1 MKKSQ
6 AWCHLVTSCCIKYS
20 NRRDHLYFLHSPH
33 LLNPTWAAKQPWFEV
48 CSQPNCVQWISNPE
62 LDTQP
67 EEQWADGEAQREDL
81 SVPHTDPGHSS
92 PGQSAENTSCAA
104 WEQESTNSHQV
115 KDKQFSF
122 STAPVQQAKSSTQQ
136 DKRHWCGSSAQCWRQ
151 EWGKLRLIL
160 GKKPVFP
167 KLSGDARSWCSQLLD
182 VTDIFQICWRK
193 NRWKSFALLL
203 PLE

>member
-1 MKKSQ
+1 MPLGDILLYQILQQKRSSLFPALSSSPKSHLSSKAAVIWSLLTAKLCPVNLKPRAGHP
-6 AWCHLVTSCCIKYS
+6 AWGAVSRWGSTERGFISATHWSWALQSRAVCRK
-20 NRRDHLYFLHSPH
+20 YFLS
-33 LLNPTWAAKQPWFEV
+33 
-48 CSQPNCVQWISNPE
+48 
-62 LDTQP
+62 
-67 EEQWADGEAQREDL
+67 
-81 SVPHTDPGHSS
+81 
-92 PGQSAENTSCAA
+92 A

-136 DKRHWCGSSAQCWRQ
+136 DKRHWCGSSAQCCRQ
-151 EWGKLRLIL
+151 EWGKLRQIL